1 MRQILITLLLLL
13 VEATAIQYNNTI
25 SLRRYEMTIS
35 AYSCNLNIQDFEST
49 LSNFLNATSDNIH
62 IETTCKM
69 ESTIN
74 MDTYM
79 PDYYFSWLIEYRN
92 NFDQNE
98 SETKLTNSSL
108 LDQFSN
114 EAAYENIEG
123 TLVVHDGIPYISSR
137 NTLDDS
143 NNTEI
148 ECVEN
153 SSYVSRSYLSAGPIG
168 SMKLLSR
175 AFDSSLDGVYVDLS
189 LSL

>member
-1 MRQILITLLLLL
+1 MRQILITLLLL
-13 VEATAIQYNNTI
+13 VEATAIQYNNTR

-49 LSNFLNATSDNIH
+49 LSNFLNATSENIH

-114 EAAYENIEG
+114 EAAY
-123 TLVVHDGIPYISSR
+123 LQVVAHASFLKPYRHDLHVHVR
-137 NTLDDS
+137 
-143 NNTEI
+143 
-148 ECVEN
+148 ECVPYF
-153 SSYVSRSYLSAGPIG
+153 SVSVVVGDVLVFSPSY
-168 SMKLLSR
+168 
-175 AFDSSLDGVYVDLS
+175 
-189 LSL
+189 